1 MYVLGTAS
9 RMLLDVLYTPWCSL
23 LEARCRDQLVH
34 SEYVSYDL
42 LDTHIP
48 ILEDVHPP
56 SNGVALITKYV
67 WIPKI
72 GEDHTSYIYI
82 YIHTYVYIY
91 IYVYIHI
98 YIYYIYRNI
107 YYNICT

>member
-1 MYVLGTAS
+1 M
-9 RMLLDVLYTPWCSL
+9 LYTPWCSL

-72 GEDHTSYIYI
+72 WDDHTS
-82 YIHTYVYIY
+82 
-91 IYVYIHI
+91 

-107 YYNICT
+107 L